1 MIHPIVFKDK
11 CSCGYR
17 MLHNLYMST
26 VKKLYTQ
33 TYKLMYVEEKEFEEF
48 VKDVLKYKF
57 DEETNKMEMYQDAK
71 DNACQSLN

>member
-1 MIHPIVFKDK
+1 
-11 CSCGYR
+11 
-17 MLHNLYMST
+17 MLHNLYMLT

-57 DEETNKMEMYQDAK
+57 DEETNKMEMCQDAK